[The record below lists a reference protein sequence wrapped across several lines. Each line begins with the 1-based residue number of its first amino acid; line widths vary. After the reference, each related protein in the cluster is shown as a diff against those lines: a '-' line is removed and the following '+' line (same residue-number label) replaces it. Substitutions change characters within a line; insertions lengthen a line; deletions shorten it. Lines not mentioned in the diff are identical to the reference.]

1 MKKIL
6 ILVFALLTCI
16 SPIFAADYHYF
27 YGNSCSH
34 CHKVEA
40 FFEQEQIDRRINM
53 TRYEVFSN
61 QQNRD
66 ILKAYVQKLNL
77 SMSQI

>member
-40 FFEQEQIDRRINM
+40 FFEKEQIDTLVNM
-53 TRYEVFSN
+53 TRYEVFSD